1 MKLKRKKRK
10 PKRRIKKKLHL
21 GGMAKIEETHIC
33 GLFSCTCFRFSELP
47 IFKVVLLA
55 NRKSFL
61 QRLLLRLFFFFWF
74 FLFALPCVWFLR
86 SFCGFFSA
94 TFFFEFSRL
103 LLDIMQST
111 LLFSS
116 HTHTHFSRFSFLAM
130 LFNFF
135 LPAGFLP
142 DGSWLLL
149 CHLRF

>member
-1 MKLKRKKRK
+1 LRKHTFVVYLAVHVFDSLNCQSSRWFFW
-10 PKRRIKKKLHL
+10 PTESHF
-21 GGMAKIEETHIC
+21 
-33 GLFSCTCFRFSELP
+33 FSDFF
-47 IFKVVLLA
+47 FG
-55 NRKSFL
+55 
-61 QRLLLRLFFFFWF
+61 FFFFWF

>member
-61 QRLLLRLFFFFWF
+61 QRLLLRLFFFLVFSF
-74 FLFALPCVWFLR
+74 CSAMRLVSSLFLRFLLGYFLFRVQPASSRYNAINSSLFLTHTHTLFALFISCNV
-86 SFCGFFSA
+86 
-94 TFFFEFSRL
+94 
-103 LLDIMQST
+103 I
-111 LLFSS
+111 
-116 HTHTHFSRFSFLAM
+116 
-130 LFNFF
+130 
-135 LPAGFLP
+135 
-142 DGSWLLL
+142 
-149 CHLRF
+149 